1 MLKLIPKK
9 IENIMI
15 KKYDRDNVQCKRT
28 KFYSYLTKVK
38 VNKKNDIVKVTVAI
52 CKYKNKY
59 LIKQVALHTL
69 HSKKAYARDMN
80 YYYICGYTVDWTDEK
95 KGMEIDYLNL
105 PWYHIEYKWFDPY
118 APLVNIEFLD
128 KYPEFK
134 YSGYKN
140 YKGDNILKFLRLYKE
155 YPELEIL
162 MKLEL
167 TNIWD
172 SVTIL
177 KQIRKDK
184 SFIKHLIKNKDIIK
198 CYYPYITSII
208 NSFKTGKPIQE
219 VEKLE
224 RFKKELNDK
233 DFTTLRT
240 MFYPEIEKFMK
251 YTKEQNIQPRLYND
265 YLQACNFLGL
275 DMSKSKNKYPKDF
288 KRWHDIRINE
298 MHSKQAELDK
308 AKKAKFYAD
317 FLSVANKYITLE
329 NNKKDTYI
337 TIIAKSPQELKI
349 EGETLHHC
357 VGRMGYDKKMVNEQS
372 LIFFIRDKNSPDIPL
387 VTIEYS
393 LLTKKIL
400 QCYADNNS
408 QPSKEISHY
417 IKKQW
422 LPYANRQI
430 NKIQGARICA

>member
-9 IENIMI
+9 IEKIMI
-15 KKYDRDNVQCKRT
+15 KKYDKDNVQCKRT

-95 KGMEIDYLNL
+95 KDYEIDYLTL
-105 PWYHIEYKWFDPY
+105 PWHYIDYKYYDPY

-140 YKGDNILKFLRLYKE
+140 YKGDNILKFLRLYEE

-167 TNIWD
+167 TNIWS

-177 KQIRKDK
+177 KQMRKDK
-184 SFIKHLIKNKDIIK
+184 TFIKYLIKNKDIIK
-198 CYYPYITSII
+198 CYYPYVTSII
-208 NSFKTGKPIQE
+208 QSYKTGKSIQE

-224 RFKKELNDK
+224 RFKKELNDT
-233 DFTTLRT
+233 DFGTLRT
-240 MFYPEIEKFMK
+240 MFYPELEKFMK
-251 YTKEQNIQPRLYND
+251 YTKAQNIQPRLYND
-265 YLQACNFLGL
+265 DLQACNYLGL
-275 DMSKSKNKYPKDF
+275 DMTKNKNRYPKDF

-298 MHSKQAELDK
+298 MHSKRAELDK

-317 FLSVANKYITLE
+317 FLNVANKYITLE

-417 IKKQW
+417 INKQW
-422 LPYANRQI
+422 LPFANKQL
-430 NKIQGARICA
+430 NKIKGARLCA